1 MFYPYHQTFYKYV
14 EPTSITPFSE
24 QARERGLH
32 AVLISMVRHL
42 LNLRNDEEA
51 NYFNENIENLD
62 VIKQYIINRAQDLD
76 STELQDMA
84 TETEEELG
92 AIIEKWSN
100 KVRTSVEED
109 KVCYK
114 SDKYNKNLLIP
125 FLKNNENNAFP
136 TMQSLRNV
144 DSEAKVEILIFGG
157 EEDE

>member
-1 MFYPYHQTFYKYV
+1 
-14 EPTSITPFSE
+14 
-24 QARERGLH
+24 
-32 AVLISMVRHL
+32 
-42 LNLRNDEEA
+42 
-51 NYFNENIENLD
+51 
-62 VIKQYIINRAQDLD
+62 
-76 STELQDMA
+76 MA